1 MKKYSLSYDD
11 EGDVL
16 YITFRQSER
25 AITQSLSPNIVL
37 IYDRDLRQA
46 TGLTL
51 IGFSEMIGVAT
62 GQPLPVVLDHLAEL
76 RDDKRRQL
84 LDMLRQP
91 PMTDYLRIL
100 DIDNGKVRV
109 EVVSQPVLTGLL
121 TPA

>member
-16 YITFRQSER
+16 YVAFRQSER
-25 AITQSLSPNIVL
+25 AVTQSLSPNIVL
-37 IYDRDLRQA
+37 SYDRDLKQA

-76 RDDKRRQL
+76 RDDKRRML

-91 PMTDYLRIL
+91 PTTDYLRIL
-100 DIDNGKVRV
+100 GIDKDGVRV
-109 EVVSQPVLTGLL
+109 EVISQPVLTGLL

>member
-1 MKKYSLSYDD
+1 MKKYSIFYDD

-16 YITFRQSER
+16 YVTFRQSER
-25 AITQSLSPNIVL
+25 GVTQSLSPNIVL
-37 IYDRDLRQA
+37 SYDRDLKQA

-76 RDDKRRQL
+76 RDDKRRML
-84 LDMLRQP
+84 LDMLHQP
-91 PMTDYLRIL
+91 PMPDYLRIL
-100 DIDNGKVRV
+100 SIDQNGVRV
-109 EVVSQPVLTGLL
+109 EVISQPVLTGLL

>member
-11 EGDVL
+11 ERDVL
-16 YITFRQSER
+16 YVTFRQSGR
-25 AITQSLSPNIVL
+25 AATQSLSPNIVL
-37 IYDRDLRQA
+37 SYDRDLNQA

-51 IGFSEMIGVAT
+51 IGFSEMIGAAT
-62 GQPLPVVLDHLAEL
+62 GRPLPIVLEHLAEL
-76 RDDKRRQL
+76 RDDKRRML
-84 LDMLRQP
+84 LEILRQP

-109 EVVSQPVLTGLL
+109 EVISQPVLTGLL